1 MKNADLERRAKSTDL
16 FVASLRRQQRV
27 MTMRQFLRRA
37 TLFALATAPF
47 VLGSCNDPPSDKGG
61 GGAGG
66 SDTEFPPHA
75 EKP

>member
-1 MKNADLERRAKSTDL
+1 
-16 FVASLRRQQRV
+16 
-27 MTMRQFLRRA
+27 MRQFLRRA

-66 SDTEFPPHA
+66 SSLAELLKARNLTEADAVAALKTYTPTG
-75 EKP
+75 KKR